1 MLIMLCISYF
11 LTSTSFQ
18 ALYGK
23 LSDIFGRK
31 NALLSA
37 YTIFAIGSLFCGL
50 ARNINELIAARVSRE
65 MVTRGSIDS

>member
-1 MLIMLCISYF
+1 MLIMSCFSYF

-31 NALLSA
+31 ATLLFG

-50 ARNINELIAARVSRE
+50 ARNINELVVARVSRE
-65 MVTRGSIDS
+65 TMARAPIHS

>member
-1 MLIMLCISYF
+1 MLIMSCFSYF

-31 NALLSA
+31 ATLLFG

-50 ARNINELIAARVSRE
+50 ARNINELVVARVSRE
-65 MVTRGSIDS
+65 TIARGPIHS